1 MEPFRVKTR
10 ELIVKLK
17 VREDETRLIR
27 GNSLF
32 KFVNLKYGD
41 GSDGK
46 AYSRLIDLAIKYAQ
60 GNNFDINATRE
71 DFAVKTTY
79 IDIDG
84 DKITFSTEEEFRDA
98 VNFTKKVLRVNAE
111 VQKKGKVLSNGKT
124 CNDASKDKSTYAM
137 DDLMK
142 NVMKSIKDVSQAQEK
157 FTAGVSNDL
166 KNVRERLDLQE
177 KVFVRK
183 EVFSDALEE
192 LKKQNQKLK
201 EAIKERVESSLW
213 DQRKSSTCVKN
224 STHASKSSNTM
235 RMQLRPKWKHEQ
247 VISCPPLTSSPLETF
262 PDHGAALNIS
272 STLGSVLEKNL
283 EGLASKKDNKQ
294 ETTKP
299 CMVRHRGIRCDGCDM
314 VPIIGNRYHSTNLPD
329 YDLCEKCHQG
339 MKETNIKFSVIEKPM
354 SQRCI
359 NKYVETFPTK
369 PVQKRNNCVPAQKS
383 KKLNPDFIH
392 GRHTCDGCLK
402 SPIVGLRYNSLSVKD
417 YDLCSECFA
426 KTEGSDI
433 AFEAVELERDR
444 NRQHVWKKKVER
456 KLRLSEKEL
465 LSFIVPPAIKIHRA
479 GEVPPTKTFHQ
490 VGKNMKVNFVVR
502 AEEDLFYEGSENT
515 VRRVKAGERSE
526 GYLHTD
532 FSQFFSSFSKNN
544 KLRESDLDYFFGNK
558 IKKSDTP
565 TSIRIKDGD
574 VISVRMKKGMV
585 KDSETLKIA
594 SSPNP
599 IVNKPC
605 EKKDDI
611 VKVRLEKEESHK
623 AHEKGLIDCKD
634 TENQLD
640 SEDKELA
647 DEKQAS
653 HVQVKPIVED
663 KIESNESGPENKNQI
678 SEEVTSHP
686 KEVVAPSILK
696 DSISEIECS
705 QDSFAASEK
714 EGNDVESLFEQIEPL
729 EVKENEEQQK
739 EETQNSEEGKLEMN
753 QKVDDSEKVE
763 DMLSVEDNECVSED
777 EKAEELPEI
786 NLNHITSDDV
796 IMDEISSGTADEWDM
811 IEEQN
816 EQIDNDEVLARAAQL
831 VGSALF
837 EEDNSKSE
845 SFYSLLSIESDIPL
859 AVATRWQNELVQL
872 REIGFVDDKE
882 SVSVLEELQAANIGV
897 DSNEPIQIEKVV
909 DRLLLRK

>member
-1 MEPFRVKTR
+1 L
-10 ELIVKLK
+10 EL
-17 VREDETRLIR
+17 T
-27 GNSLF
+27 
-32 KFVNLKYGD
+32 
-41 GSDGK
+41 
-46 AYSRLIDLAIKYAQ
+46 Q
-60 GNNFDINATRE
+60 
-71 DFAVKTTY
+71 
-79 IDIDG
+79 
-84 DKITFSTEEEFRDA
+84 
-98 VNFTKKVLRVNAE
+98 
-111 VQKKGKVLSNGKT
+111 
-124 CNDASKDKSTYAM
+124 
-137 DDLMK
+137 
-142 NVMKSIKDVSQAQEK
+142 
-157 FTAGVSNDL
+157 
-166 KNVRERLDLQE
+166 
-177 KVFVRK
+177 
-183 EVFSDALEE
+183 
-192 LKKQNQKLK
+192 
-201 EAIKERVESSLW
+201 
-213 DQRKSSTCVKN
+213 
-224 STHASKSSNTM
+224 
-235 RMQLRPKWKHEQ
+235 
-247 VISCPPLTSSPLETF
+247 
-262 PDHGAALNIS
+262 
-272 STLGSVLEKNL
+272 
-283 EGLASKKDNKQ
+283 
-294 ETTKP
+294 
-299 CMVRHRGIRCDGCDM
+299 
-314 VPIIGNRYHSTNLPD
+314 
-329 YDLCEKCHQG
+329 
-339 MKETNIKFSVIEKPM
+339 
-354 SQRCI
+354 
-359 NKYVETFPTK
+359 
-369 PVQKRNNCVPAQKS
+369 
-383 KKLNPDFIH
+383 
-392 GRHTCDGCLK
+392 
-402 SPIVGLRYNSLSVKD
+402 
-417 YDLCSECFA
+417 
-426 KTEGSDI
+426 
-433 AFEAVELERDR
+433 
-444 NRQHVWKKKVER
+444 
-456 KLRLSEKEL
+456 
-465 LSFIVPPAIKIHRA
+465 
-479 GEVPPTKTFHQ
+479 
-490 VGKNMKVNFVVR
+490 
-502 AEEDLFYEGSENT
+502 
-515 VRRVKAGERSE
+515 
-526 GYLHTD
+526 
-532 FSQFFSSFSKNN
+532 
-544 KLRESDLDYFFGNK
+544 
-558 IKKSDTP
+558 
-565 TSIRIKDGD
+565 
-574 VISVRMKKGMV
+574 
-585 KDSETLKIA
+585 
-594 SSPNP
+594 
-599 IVNKPC
+599 
-605 EKKDDI
+605 
-611 VKVRLEKEESHK
+611 
-623 AHEKGLIDCKD
+623 GLIDCKD